1 MQYLNRNVG
10 LIKGTIKMKT
20 VYMAISADFIHA
32 GHLNIIKEGNK
43 LGKLIVGVL
52 TDQAVAE
59 YKRVP
64 MVPFEQRKEVIEN
77 LKGVAEVVEQK
88 SSDYTENI
96 EKIKPD
102 YVIHGDDWRVGFGAK
117 IREDIVKT
125 LKTWGGEL
133 VEIPY
138 TQGLSSTYIADGLKQ
153 RGITADMRQRSLRRF
168 LQVKPIVR
176 IMEVH
181 NGLSGLIV
189 EKTKVENENGILEFD
204 GIWESSLT
212 DSASKGK
219 PDNASVDMSS
229 RIETIEQILEVTTK
243 PIIVDADNGGETE
256 HFKFTVRTLERLGI
270 SAIIIE
276 DKVGPKRN
284 SLFGTEVHQLQDSP
298 QEFAEKIRAGKS
310 AQISSD
316 LMIIARIESLIL
328 ERGMDDAL
336 TRAKTYVEA
345 GADGIMIHSRQK
357 TPDEVLEFARHFRE
371 YSRDIPLVVV
381 PTSYLSI
388 TEKELADAGIN
399 IVIYANHLLR
409 SAYPAMLKTAQEIL
423 KYGRAYEANDNCMP
437 IKEILNLIPVG

>member
-1 MQYLNRNVG
+1 
-10 LIKGTIKMKT
+10 MKT

-52 TDQAVAE
+52 TDQAIAE
-59 YKRVP
+59 YKRIP
-64 MVPFEQRKEVIEN
+64 MVPFEQRKEVVEN
-77 LKGVAEVVEQK
+77 LKGVAEVVTQE
-88 SSDYTENI
+88 SPDYTKNI

-117 IREDIVKT
+117 IRENVLKT
-125 LKTWGGEL
+125 LQQWGGEL
-133 VEIPY
+133 IEVPY
-138 TQGLSSTYIADGLKQ
+138 TQGLSSTYIANGLKQ
-153 RGITADMRQRSLRRF
+153 RGVTADMRQRSLRRF
-168 LQVKPIVR
+168 LQIKPLIR

-189 EKTKVENENGILEFD
+189 ENLKVENENGFLEFD

-212 DSASKGK
+212 DSVSKGK

-243 PIIVDADNGGETE
+243 PIIVDADNGGRIE
-256 HFKFTVRTLERLGI
+256 HFKFTVRTLERLGV

-276 DKVGPKRN
+276 DKVGEKRN
-284 SLFGTEVHQLQDSP
+284 SLYGTEVDQSQDSP
-298 QEFAEKIRAGKS
+298 QEFAEKIRAGKN

-328 ERGMDDAL
+328 EKGMEDAVM
-336 TRAKTYVEA
+336 RAKVYVEG
-345 GADGIMIHSRQK
+345 GADGIMIHSRQE
-357 TPDEVLEFARHFRE
+357 TPDEVLEFTRQFRE
-371 YSRDIPLVVV
+371 YSKDIPLVVV
-381 PTSYLSI
+381 PTSYVSI
-388 TEKELADAGIN
+388 TEKELARAGIN

-409 SAYPAMLKTAQEIL
+409 SAYPAMVVTAQKIL
-423 KYGRAYEANDNCMP
+423 KYGRAYEADDHCMP
-437 IKEILNLIPVG
+437 IKEILNLIPAS